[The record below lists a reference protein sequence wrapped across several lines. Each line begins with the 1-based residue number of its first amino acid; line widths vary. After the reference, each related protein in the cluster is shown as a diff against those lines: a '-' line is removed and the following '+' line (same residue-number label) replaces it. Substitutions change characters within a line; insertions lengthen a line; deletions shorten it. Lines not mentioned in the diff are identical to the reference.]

1 MHTKIVYNGTEYD
14 ADAAAELM
22 DSEIREMLHAEI
34 GGICTEQEFF
44 DRYVSAHADKYG
56 EAFVIN

>member
-14 ADAAAELM
+14 ADAAAALM
-22 DSEIREMLHAEI
+22 DAEVREMLHDAEI
-34 GGICTEQEFF
+34 GTEQEFF